1 LIAQALTRA
10 EPNELPKIMLQLR
23 GGDYK
28 DYFDFIFLTLASI
41 SYKLTEKNIREN
53 EFTYHLRFT
62 TINGALLIALRE

>member
-1 LIAQALTRA
+1 
-10 EPNELPKIMLQLR
+10 MLQLR

-62 TINGALLIALRE
+62 TINGALINSIKGITLNDHIVQTTGNLNL